1 MLESGSFGRAQAFS
15 GAVAA
20 KLDFRHVRKL
30 YGGAPLLPL
39 KLSASCRADAMPSFP
54 VGSRDRAGHL
64 GHPGAMKRASS
75 ILPVSRRFP
84 RFGLFRSISISFP
97 SDAIRCIIAE
107 RTPSNFVWPAQ
118 GGPKMDVGLWL
129 DIAEVLLLVLLLAI
143 CLVQKRTIG
152 RLQEILAMQAALVNG
167 ISNQVNNLEVTAI
180 RRVAGG
186 KRGKAEI

>member
-1 MLESGSFGRAQAFS
+1 
-15 GAVAA
+15 
-20 KLDFRHVRKL
+20 
-30 YGGAPLLPL
+30 
-39 KLSASCRADAMPSFP
+39 
-54 VGSRDRAGHL
+54 
-64 GHPGAMKRASS
+64 
-75 ILPVSRRFP
+75 
-84 RFGLFRSISISFP
+84 
-97 SDAIRCIIAE
+97 
-107 RTPSNFVWPAQ
+107 
-118 GGPKMDVGLWL
+118 MDVGLWL